1 MKPIIFFLAFFLGF
15 LTVIKG
21 LVILGGYQIVDPSI
35 VQSSA
40 KIQSLAQFG
49 LTQIVQEAI
58 DANDISSD
66 DFQISQIYSVYR
78 QVVIGENYK
87 FDCEFTNPK
96 GVKIEANF
104 LVYYNAIT
112 NEKKLVSSSYQVAA
126 VGAVQQVDKSYTEVN
141 ATDVQYNTEI
151 LGLLTFGSNQ
161 IIQSG
166 KINKQIPDIN
176 FTLSTINAVYRQ
188 VVSNALFYKC
198 NVELASSQGSIT
210 IQAAFTIY
218 YQPTANERYITDY
231 SFQANSIQNNVNL
244 IDNLPQQSQYQLVNL
259 LQVAQNLAVQN
270 LLFYGSGQVV
280 NLAIQA
286 NLVPESQFE
295 LASIYSVYSSEQFF
309 KFNLLL
315 QNSGGVTIT
324 TTFTVFYDSQSNSQS
339 LASYNYQITTTQLTT
354 ISNIIGPV
362 ASDYEPLTSAEIGN
376 DTVIQNVIQ
385 YGVSETLKVGVAQGR
400 IPVSDFQLSQISQ
413 AQSQVVG
420 NGVFYKFNCNVTSS
434 NNLTVQTIFEVY
446 YQSEVAQMNLT
457 SWSYNIYAFVKK
469 NKWTTPVEPNL
480 NNYKEVTIAE
490 MQASTEIQSFIEFGA
505 KEILNIGIQGATVPQ
520 SEFAVKQI
528 YHGYSQTLQSY
539 SFYKFVCL
547 LQNSQGV
554 TVNATYTVAYET
566 SAQTSTLA
574 AYFFYVNVISQ
585 TQISQS
591 VIPVEGLYVQ
601 LNSTQ
606 ITQSTLIPTVLQYG
620 VQQVINIGIQQN
632 QIPASSFSISA
643 IQSVYQQTVIQGQF
657 YQCYI
662 QLTDNAGATIL
673 TNFTVFYQT
682 STNQTIL
689 SQYSYNIQVTT
700 TYTNQEETVS
710 PVEANYQP
718 LTVKDIEGS
727 KAIQSIINFGV
738 QSVIQQGIQDNKVP
752 EAQYQVIQITRALDQ
767 GVDLGIFYKFQVILQ
782 NEAGVL
788 VQATF
793 TIFVGY
799 SSGENILAAYTYTV
813 YQNTAPTTVS
823 GYIEGAFTPVNVQE
837 IQYDKEIA
845 SCLQYGVQEIF
856 SEETKDY
863 KISGIKSISRQ
874 IVQGAFY
881 YKFSIQ
887 LTKNQTITAADFII
901 YYQPITQEKNVATY
915 SFVSQTADNTTTPG
929 STGSHK
935 YTKID
940 PNTVQSDKNLQ
951 NALEYGTKE
960 CINKLV
966 LYNVIAT
973 SAFTVSNISSILTQ
987 NLAGGTI
994 NYRFSVQLVN
1004 QAGVSLEVS
1013 FLVQKSGD
1021 KMSLIGYSI
1030 EGSSVNQ
1037 VGNTLLVD
1045 FLSTSV
1051 DRLLVGSYEQ
1061 VSTSEV
1067 KSSNDVQVAIQF
1079 GVQQALA
1086 QAFANE
1092 VFTAFDF
1099 QVKEINSVYRQV
1111 VSRESYRVGMSLVNS
1126 KGEVMDLD
1134 FAVNSGPN
1142 VKREI
1147 IIASYITY

>member
-1 MKPIIFFLAFFLGF
+1 MNVFFLILGF
-15 LTVIKG
+15 IASCRG
-21 LVILGGYQIVDPSI
+21 LVILGGFQIVDPSI
-35 VQSSA
+35 VQSSV

-58 DANDISSD
+58 EANDITSD
-66 DFQISQIYSVYR
+66 DFQISQVYSVYR

-87 FDCEFTNPK
+87 FDCEFANPK

-104 LVYYNAIT
+104 QVYYNAIT
-112 NEKKLVSSSYQVAA
+112 NEKKLVSSSYEVAA
-126 VGAVQQVDKSYTEVN
+126 IGAVQQVDKAYTEVN

-151 LGLLTFGSNQ
+151 LSLLTFGSNEV
-161 IIQSG
+161 IKAG
-166 KINKQIPDIN
+166 KAKNQIPDVN

-198 NVELASSQGSIT
+198 NVEVTSSQGVS
-210 IQAAFTIY
+210 IQAAFTVY
-218 YQPTANERYITDY
+218 YQPTANQKYITDY

-244 IDNLPQQSQYQLVNL
+244 VNNQPGENQYQLVNI
-259 LQVAQNLAVQN
+259 LQIAQSLAIQN

-280 NLAIQA
+280 NLAVQA
-286 NLVPESQFE
+286 NLVPKSQFE
-295 LASIYSVYSSEQFF
+295 LVAIYSAYSSGQFY

-324 TTFTVFYDSQSNSQS
+324 TTFTVYSDSKNQA

-354 ISNIIGPV
+354 ISKIIGPV
-362 ASDYEPLTSAEIGN
+362 ALDYEPLTSAEIGG
-376 DTVIQNVIQ
+376 DTVIQSVLQ
-385 YGVSETLKVGVAQGR
+385 YGISETLKVAVAQGR
-400 IPVSDFQLSQISQ
+400 VVVSDFQISQISQ

-434 NNLTVQTIFEVY
+434 NGLTVQTIFEVY

-457 SWSYNIYAFVKK
+457 SWSYNVYAFVRK
-469 NKWTTPVEPNL
+469 NNFTTPVEPNL

-490 MQASTEIQSFIEFGA
+490 MQASTKIQSFIETGA
-505 KEILNIGIQGATVPQ
+505 REILNIAIQGATVPQ

-528 YHGYSQTLQSY
+528 YHGYSQTIKSY

-547 LQNSQGV
+547 LQNSQGISL
-554 TVNATYTVAYET
+554 NATYTVASET
-566 SAQTSTLA
+566 SSQTATLA
-574 AYFFYVNVISQ
+574 AYFFYVNVTTQTTISNS
-585 TQISQS
+585 I
-591 VIPVEGLYVQ
+591 IPVEGLYVQ

-662 QLTDNAGATIL
+662 RLTNGAGATML

-700 TYTNQEETVS
+700 TFTNQESVT
-710 PVEANYQP
+710 PPADANYQP
-718 LTVKDIEGS
+718 LTVKDIEQS
-727 KAIQSIINFGV
+727 KDIQMVINFGV
-738 QSVIQQGIQDNKVP
+738 QNVIQQGIKDQKVP
-752 EAQYQVIQITRALDQ
+752 EAQYQVTQITKAFDQ
-767 GVDLGIFYKFQVILQ
+767 EVDTGLFYKFQVLLQ

-788 VQATF
+788 VQALF
-793 TIFVGY
+793 TVYVGF
-799 SSGENILAAYTYTV
+799 SDGNQVLAAYTYTV

-823 GYIEGAFTPVNVQE
+823 GYIEGAFTALNVQE
-837 IQYDKEIA
+837 IQYDKEMA
-845 SCLQYGVQEIF
+845 ACLQYGVQEIF
-856 SEETKDY
+856 SDAKDY
-863 KISGIKSISRQ
+863 KISGIKAIYRQ
-874 IVQGAFY
+874 IVQSAFY

-887 LTKNQTITAADFII
+887 LTKNQTITVADFII
-901 YYQPITQEKNVATY
+901 YYQPITQDKSVATY
-915 SFVSQTADNTTTPG
+915 SFVSQTSDNTTTPG
-929 STGSHK
+929 STGSRK

-940 PNTVQSDKNLQ
+940 PKTIQKNKQLKS
-951 NALEYGTKE
+951 ALDYGTKE

-973 SAFTVSNISSILTQ
+973 SDFTVSNVSSILTQ
-987 NLAGGTI
+987 NISGGVV
-994 NYRFSVQLVN
+994 NSRFGVQLVN

-1021 KMSLIGYSI
+1021 SLSLIAYSI

-1045 FLSTSV
+1045 YLSTSV

-1067 KSSNDVQVAIQF
+1067 KSNTDVQVAIQF

-1086 QAFANE
+1086 LAFANE

-1099 QVKEINSVYRQV
+1099 QVREIQSVYRQV
-1111 VSRESYRVGMSLVNS
+1111 VNRESYRVGMSLVNS

-1134 FAVNSGPN
+1134 FAVNSGAN

-1147 IIASYITY
+1147 IIASYVTY